1 MNERM
6 PGTLQR
12 GHSREAA
19 GLRGGAGCGE
29 HGTERLNTGPHCF

>member
-19 GLRGGAGCGE
+19 GLRGGLGVGNM
-29 HGTERLNTGPHCF
+29 GLNA